1 MNYLEFV
8 DNKHNSIELN
18 LPTIYLK
25 CDIKFTIQCYADIQ
39 PPTFTKCPSVVY
51 GYTARNLLEG
61 EVVWEYPIASDNYDT
76 DINVTW
82 TGPIS
87 PNDKIKAGTYTIIYN
102 AEDSTGN
109 QAIPCITKI
118 VMKGKVK

>member
-1 MNYLEFV
+1 MSRVRVCTRFGTW
-8 DNKHNSIELN
+8 KCIE
-18 LPTIYLK
+18 PK
-25 CDIKFTIQCYADIQ
+25 CIDIQ

-51 GYTARNLLEG
+51 GYTARNVLEG

-87 PNDKIKAGTYTIIYN
+87 PNENIKVGTYTIK
-102 AEDSTGN
+102 
-109 QAIPCITKI
+109 CF
-118 VMKGKVK
+118 